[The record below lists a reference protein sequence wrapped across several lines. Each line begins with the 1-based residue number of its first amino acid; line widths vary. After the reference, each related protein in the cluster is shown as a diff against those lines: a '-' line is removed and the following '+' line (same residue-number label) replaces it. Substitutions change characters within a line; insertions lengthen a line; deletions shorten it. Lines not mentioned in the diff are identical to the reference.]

1 MDPRVQKMA
10 EVIVNY
16 SLAVKP
22 GDRCLFRGTSPLAQ
36 PLMQA
41 LYAEALKAGGIAFT
55 FVHMS
60 REEYIVMS
68 NGNIQQIEAPDPML
82 HLMYES
88 CDAIVRIEADEDTK
102 ALGSF
107 STEISQA
114 RQRARGDWLS
124 LQMRREAN
132 KSLRRCTTL
141 YPTPAYAEDA
151 VMSMADYED
160 F

>member
-1 MDPRVQKMA
+1 
-10 EVIVNY
+10 
-16 SLAVKP
+16 
-22 GDRCLFRGTSPLAQ
+22 
-36 PLMQA
+36 MQA

-68 NGNIQQIEAPDPML
+68 NGNIQQIEPPDPML
-82 HLMYES
+82 HLMYET

-114 RQRARGDWLS
+114 RQRARADCLS
-124 LQMRREAN
+124 IQMRREAPN
-132 KSLRRCTTL
+132 SLPRSTTL
-141 YPTPAYAEDA
+141 APTPSD
-151 VMSMADYED
+151 
-160 F
+160 